1 VEIRK
6 QHPLKQGLKQDRVE
20 IRPMDYLE
28 EKLGKPAALEKSLA
42 KHWDDPEEDKAWEYL
57 KDLPVIE

>member
-1 VEIRK
+1 
-6 QHPLKQGLKQDRVE
+6 
-20 IRPMDYLE
+20 MDYLE